1 MSGSATVRVSP
12 SKRSRRSND
21 NGSAAVGGSAA
32 NGSAVG
38 GGSAATP
45 DAAGNTKKVA
55 TVSPLSAA
63 LVLKVTFIE
72 SLPIA
77 SRPFLTP
84 LAESALREFACLFY
98 AEEKVKETKSNPNYV
113 SSSAKKLGIVLQAM
127 PEVQASQG
135 FKALRNNLT
144 ADLEKFQEMITQEY
158 VLKANDLNVEAKR
171 TRYYTAI
178 CKWIRGLA
186 QAFIAQQNIYNYNE
200 DVAVLDLIAGNQD
213 DILVSLGIP
222 LPKFLAAYK
231 AAHNLQGIPTPT
243 IDFNFQDELDRING
257 TPPLEEEAAPPA
269 TAAAAAP
276 AVANANQEALVII
289 INNDLAGSQDDEEEE
304 QEMIDAT
311 NAVETAAIGGR
322 LAVCRLIYEAIYK
335 GTVEPIRKFH
345 LQRNENE
352 ETKRIKAAFTLPRL
366 NEAAQRV
373 AAVIANEPPA
383 QMPVLRGLV
392 NETATKA
399 TAAMERRIKSLED
412 QLKSATGK
420 TPTGAKKV
428 KGDGK
433 KLPQSILKKKGNLA
447 AKKTTALRDAQD
459 ENNKG
464 TARAKGKKKPK
475 ERRVSFDGKKAA
487 KRTNSRK

>member
-1 MSGSATVRVSP
+1 MSGSATVRTSP

-21 NGSAAVGGSAA
+21 SGCAAVGGSAA
-32 NGSAVG
+32 NGSTVG
-38 GGSAATP
+38 GGFAATP
-45 DAAGNTKKVA
+45 DAAGNTKKVE

-72 SLPIA
+72 SLPNA

-98 AEEKVKETKSNPNYV
+98 AEEKVKETKSSPNYV

-135 FKALRNNLT
+135 FKTLRNELT
-144 ADLEKFQEMITQEY
+144 VELEKFRAMITQEY
-158 VLKANDLNVEAKR
+158 VLKANDMNVEAKR
-171 TRYYTAI
+171 TRYYAAI

-222 LPKFLAAYK
+222 LNKFLAAYK
-231 AAHNLQGIPTPT
+231 TANNLQGIPTPT
-243 IDFNFQDELDRING
+243 INFNFQEELDRING
-257 TPPLEEEAAPPA
+257 TVPLEAEAATPANA
-269 TAAAAAP
+269 TAAAAA
-276 AVANANQEALVII
+276 AAAA
-289 INNDLAGSQDDEEEE
+289 AGAAGAEENQDDDNEEEE

-311 NAVETAAIGGR
+311 NAVETATIGGR
-322 LAVCRLIYEAIYK
+322 AAVCRQIYEAIQK
-335 GTVEPIRKFH
+335 GTIEPIRKFH

-373 AAVIANEPPA
+373 ATVIANEPPA

-433 KLPQSILKKKGNLA
+433 KPQSILKKKGNPA
-447 AKKTTALRDAQD
+447 AKKTTALRNTQD
-459 ENNKG
+459 ENSKDS
-464 TARAKGKKKPK
+464 AHAKGKKKPK
-475 ERRVSFDGKKAA
+475 GRKVSFEKKKAA
-487 KRTNSRK
+487 SRTNSRK